1 MQHIPYKGA
10 SEVMTGMLS
19 GSVEVMFVTPPSVM
33 GLLKEGRVR
42 ALAFTGSNPFPAFP
56 DVPLM
61 KNMVPGFEPIGSWGM
76 YFAPARTPLDIIEKL
91 NLAIRAAL
99 QAPAV
104 ASTMQCDGYI
114 PDNRGVAE
122 TAAYFRKEVELMGDA
137 VKAAGIEPN

>member
-1 MQHIPYKGA
+1 RN
-10 SEVMTGMLS
+10 
-19 GSVEVMFVTPPSVM
+19 PSPVSP
-33 GLLKEGRVR
+33 G
-42 ALAFTGSNPFPAFP
+42 
-56 DVPLM
+56 VPVM
-61 KNMVPGFEPIGSWGM
+61 KNMVRGLEQIGAGGM
-76 YFAPARTPLDIIEKL
+76 FCAPAKTPPEIIERL

-104 ASTMQCDGYI
+104 ASIMQLDGYI